1 MGKVLRAPS
10 SFRLLALTLTL
21 TLTLVDVLD
30 QVNPSLGLVLMR
42 GILGSGTEELADPTR
57 D

>member
-10 SFRLLALTLTL
+10 SFRLLALTL

-42 GILGSGTEELADPTR
+42 GILGSGTE
-57 D
+57 

>member
-10 SFRLLALTLTL
+10 SFRLLAL

-42 GILGSGTEELADPTR
+42 GILGSGTE
-57 D
+57 